1 MSEALAREIYPEA
14 FEGLDRFAS
23 LLATEGLTR
32 GLLGPNE
39 LGRLW
44 DRHILNCAQVEE
56 AIPLGAT
63 VVDIGSGAGLP
74 GLVLA
79 LVRPDVDVT
88 LVDTQARRVK
98 FLSEAIDQLGLGDR
112 CRAEQGRVPEFWNE
126 FDRGVPT
133 SVVARALAPL
143 GELVTWVWPVI
154 EKGAV
159 LLAIKGQGAQAEI
172 DDFRASGSALVS
184 KCHVELLGCG
194 SGQLGPSTTVIRA
207 VRR

>member
-1 MSEALAREIYPEA
+1 VSEALAREIYPEA
-14 FEGLDRFAS
+14 FAGLDRFAS

-56 AIPLGAT
+56 VIPQGAT

-74 GLVLA
+74 GLVLT
-79 LVRPDVDVT
+79 LVRPDLDVT

-98 FLSEAIDQLGLGDR
+98 FLAEAIDQLGLGSR
-112 CRAEQGRVPEFWNE
+112 CRADQGRVPEFWNSSGQE
-126 FDRGVPT
+126 VPT
-133 SVVARALAPL
+133 TVVARALAPL
-143 GELVTWVWPVI
+143 GDLMTWVWPVI

-159 LLAIKGQGAQAEI
+159 LLAIKGQGAQLEV
-172 DDFRASGSALVS
+172 DEFLASGSALVS

-194 SGQLGPSTTVIRA
+194 SGQKGPSTTVIRA
-207 VRR
+207 ARG